1 MNIVLFEDRGVAN
14 LHPITTGR
22 AAYAITCA
30 SYRLVD
36 WLDSLSP
43 SAMVSV
49 VRPHLQSIQLCDY
62 PQFQQQLDLTQP
74 YAMLLNARLVPAW
87 SNIQRIKR
95 FQERSIAEYA
105 RPIQQGKWVVA
116 RQGWQV
122 AAAIVSTQKL
132 AAWGTPDHWNKQL
145 DQFDGTDPNQ
155 LIRDE
160 AELQIFEYPHHVIQ
174 QNMECLS
181 ENLEYRI
188 SNGRYEQFEHGVY
201 LGQGVKFVHHVVFDA
216 TNGPIVVDD
225 YASLG
230 PFSMLRGPV
239 YLGPHARLSE
249 YASIKDFVTIAHH
262 SKIGGE
268 VESTVVEAYS
278 NKQHHGFLGHS
289 YLGSWINLGAGTCN
303 SDLKNTYGIVSVE
316 YGQHKVS
323 TGMQFL
329 GCVVGDYSKTAI
341 NTSLFTGKIIG
352 NASMV
357 YGFATRNV
365 PSFVN
370 YARTFNEVGL
380 LPPEVIVATQA
391 RMFARRNV
399 EQRPCDIQLI
409 YDMFRLTADERPAG
423 LSDSPLSL

>member
-1 MNIVLFEDRGVAN
+1 MNIVLFEDQGVAAM
-14 LHPITTGR
+14 HPVTTGR

-30 SYRLVD
+30 SFRLVD
-36 WLDSLSP
+36 WLDILQGKG
-43 SAMVSV
+43 MVSV
-49 VRPHLQSIQLCDY
+49 VRPHLQSVQICDF
-62 PQFQQQLDLTQP
+62 PQFQNQLDLSQP
-74 YAMLLNARLVPAW
+74 YSLLLNARLVPAW
-87 SNIQRIKR
+87 SNVQRLLGFR
-95 FQERSIAEYA
+95 DRCLTEHVEPLNR
-105 RPIQQGKWVVA
+105 GKWVVA
-116 RQGWQV
+116 KQGWQV
-122 AAAIVSTQKL
+122 TAAMVRTERL
-132 AAWGTPDHWNKQL
+132 AGWGSPDQWIRRI
-145 DQFDGTDPNQ
+145 DQFDTIDPGQ
-155 LIRDE
+155 VIKEL
-160 AELQIFEYPHHVIQ
+160 AELRVFEYPHQIIQ
-174 QNMECLS
+174 ENMQCLS

-188 SNGRYEQFEHGVY
+188 ASGRYEQYEHGVY
-201 LGQGVKFVHHVVFDA
+201 MGQGVKFGHHVVFDA
-216 TNGPIVVDD
+216 SNGPILVDD
-225 YASLG
+225 HASLG

-316 YGQHKVS
+316 YGQRKVS

-329 GCVVGDYSKTAI
+329 GCLIGDYSKTAI
-341 NTSLFTGKIIG
+341 NTSLFTGKVIG

-409 YDMFRLTADERPAG
+409 YDMFRLTAAERPEG
-423 LSDSPLSL
+423 LSDMPLSL